1 MMALIYPLFINIY
14 LTHNAQRDNFLQI
27 YYPISRKIPAL
38 YYYYRTTE
46 SAGSLDQ
53 QPLLLLLSALTENT
67 NLLCSAIKIRCEFAY
82 LHITT
87 AALSAL
93 ETCQD
98 HNLISANYKI
108 TVPDITLVFF
118 SGDDGGSGL
127 IDRFGGH
134 APRIY
139 RSARGAEQDWLE
151 KRTGNWKST
160 TITAVARKNSIGTIL
175 ANI

>member
-1 MMALIYPLFINIY
+1 MHRETTSSKYIIQYHGKFQQ
-14 LTHNAQRDNFLQI
+14 HNLLLLSDDRICRF
-27 YYPISRKIPAL
+27 
-38 YYYYRTTE
+38 
-46 SAGSLDQ
+46 
-53 QPLLLLLSALTENT
+53 PLLLLLSALTENT

-108 TVPDITLVFF
+108 TVPDITLVLF
-118 SGDDGGSGL
+118 SGDDDGGSGL

>member
-1 MMALIYPLFINIY
+1 MYNTQCTERQLPPNIILSNITENSSNTIY
-14 LTHNAQRDNFLQI
+14 
-27 YYPISRKIPAL
+27 

-46 SAGSLDQ
+46 STGSLDQ
-53 QPLLLLLSALTENT
+53 QPLLLLQSALTENT

-82 LHITT
+82 LHIT

-98 HNLISANYKI
+98 HNLISANVKI

-139 RSARGAEQDWLE
+139 RSARGAEQD
-151 KRTGNWKST
+151 
-160 TITAVARKNSIGTIL
+160 
-175 ANI
+175 